1 MEQSKPVNNPS
12 LIYLIKTFLVVGASS
27 FGGYSALISVVQDRL
42 VERDKL
48 ISNKII
54 VEGFSLASILP
65 GPVAVNTV
73 TYIGFSLR
81 GWPGAMVSMVS
92 VITPSFFLMIV
103 LTHFYLQYGAI
114 PEVTSI
120 MQGILPVV
128 MGIILTTGYNMS
140 KKNLKDWRQLFILAA
155 SLAIQF
161 YFTGYFY
168 YILSLA
174 FGGLMGYLFF
184 LRNMPKS
191 GKLAPA
197 TTNRKRKAT
206 WHLVFL
212 LVIILTFVFQNSEI
226 VNLKLAAVFSK
237 ISLSLFGGGY
247 VMIPMLHSIIVGK
260 YHWLNSTEFM
270 DAITLGQI
278 TPGPIL
284 VSATFIGYK
293 IGGISGAFLA
303 TMAIFGPSAMLIIFI
318 ADIFKRAT
326 SNRYWLAVLEG
337 LKPVVVS
344 FIISSLFILFEASV
358 NVWFTFAVSA
368 LSAVLL
374 IRFKINYL
382 YLILIFG
389 VAGLLFI

>member
-1 MEQSKPVNNPS
+1 MEQSEPVNNPS

-54 VEGFSLASILP
+54 VEGFSLASVLP

-128 MGIILTTGYNMS
+128 MGIILTAGYNMS
-140 KKNLKDWRQLFILAA
+140 KKNLKDWRQLFILGA

-168 YILSLA
+168 YILSLV
-174 FGGLMGYLFF
+174 FGGLMGYLLF
-184 LRNMPKS
+184 LKNVPKPS
-191 GKLAPA
+191 LLEP
-197 TTNRKRKAT
+197 TTTKRKRRAT

-212 LVIILTFVFQNSEI
+212 VVIILTFVFQNSEI
-226 VNLKLAAVFSK
+226 INLKLAAVFSK

-293 IGGISGAFLA
+293 IGGISGAFLS

-344 FIISSLFILFEASV
+344 FIISSLFILFEASS

-389 VAGLLFI
+389 IAGLLFI

>member
-1 MEQSKPVNNPS
+1 MEQSEPVNNPS
-12 LIYLIKTFLVVGASS
+12 LIYLIKTFLIVGASS

-54 VEGFSLASILP
+54 VEGFSLASVLP

-114 PEVTSI
+114 PEVASI

-128 MGIILTTGYNMS
+128 MGIILTAGYNMS
-140 KKNLKDWRQLFILAA
+140 KKNLKNWRQLFILLA

-168 YILSLA
+168 YILSLV

-184 LRNMPKS
+184 LRNIPKS
-191 GKLAPA
+191 NRLAPA
-197 TTNRKRKAT
+197 TTNRKRKAA

-212 LVIILTFVFQNSEI
+212 LVIIFTLVFQNSEI
-226 VNLKLAAVFSK
+226 INLKLAAVFSK

-293 IGGISGAFLA
+293 IGGITGAFLS

-318 ADIFKRAT
+318 ADIFKQAT
-326 SNRYWLAVLEG
+326 NNRYWLAVLEG

-344 FIISSLFILFEASV
+344 FIISSLFILFEASS
-358 NVWFTFAVSA
+358 NVWFTFAISA

-389 VAGLLFI
+389 IAGLLFI

>member
-1 MEQSKPVNNPS
+1 MEKSGSDNKPS
-12 LIYLIKTFLVVGASS
+12 LLYLVKTFLVVGASS

-54 VEGFSLASILP
+54 VEGFSLASVLP

-81 GWPGAMVSMVS
+81 GWPGAMASMVS

-103 LTHFYLQYGAI
+103 LTHFYLRYGTI
-114 PEVTSI
+114 PEVASI

-128 MGIILTTGYNMS
+128 MGIILMAGYNMS
-140 KKNLKDWRQLFILAA
+140 KKNLKNWRQQFILAA

-161 YFTGYFY
+161 YFTGYFF
-168 YILSLA
+168 YILSLV
-174 FGGLMGYLFF
+174 FGGLMGYLLF
-184 LRNMPKS
+184 LRNIPESKPLT
-191 GKLAPA
+191 G
-197 TTNRKRKAT
+197 TTTKKKRRVY

-212 LVIILTFVFQNSEI
+212 VVIILTVVFQNSEVI
-226 VNLKLAAVFSK
+226 NLKLAAVFSK
-237 ISLSLFGGGY
+237 ISLTLFGGGY
-247 VMIPMLHSIIVGK
+247 VMIPMLHSIIVEK

-270 DAITLGQI
+270 DAIALGQI

-284 VSATFIGYK
+284 ISATFIGYK
-293 IGGISGAFLA
+293 IGGISGAFLS
-303 TMAIFGPSAMLIIFI
+303 TLAIFGPSAMLIIFI
-318 ADIFKRAT
+318 ADIFKRVND
-326 SNRYWLAVLEG
+326 NRYWLAILEG
-337 LKPVVVS
+337 LKPVIVS
-344 FIISSLFILFEASV
+344 FIISSLFILFEASS

-368 LSAVLL
+368 VSAVLL
-374 IRFKINYL
+374 IRYKINYL

>member
-1 MEQSKPVNNPS
+1 MEQSGPNSNPS

-54 VEGFSLASILP
+54 VEGFSLASVLP

-103 LTHFYLQYGAI
+103 LTHFYLLYGSI
-114 PEVTSI
+114 PEVASI

-128 MGIILTTGYNMS
+128 MGIIITAGYNMS

-161 YFTGYFY
+161 FFTGYFY
-168 YILSLA
+168 YILSLVL
-174 FGGLMGYLFF
+174 GGLMGYLLF
-184 LRNMPKS
+184 LKNIPESRPLKDS
-191 GKLAPA
+191 AP
-197 TTNRKRKAT
+197 NRKRRAY

-212 LVIILTFVFQNSEI
+212 LVIILTIVFQNSEI
-226 VNLKLAAVFSK
+226 INLKLAAVFSK

-260 YHWLNSTEFM
+260 YEWLNSTEFM

-284 VSATFIGYK
+284 ISATFIGYK
-293 IGGISGAFLA
+293 IGGVSGAFLS

-326 SNRYWLAVLEG
+326 SNRYWLAILEG

-344 FIISSLFILFEASV
+344 FIISSLFILFEASS

-389 VAGLLFI
+389 IAGLLFI